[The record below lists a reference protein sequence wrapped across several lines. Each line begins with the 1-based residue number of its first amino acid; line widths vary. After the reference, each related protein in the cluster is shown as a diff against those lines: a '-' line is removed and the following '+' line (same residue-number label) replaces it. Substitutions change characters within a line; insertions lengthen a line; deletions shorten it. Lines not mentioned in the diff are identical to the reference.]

1 MNIANSLLDTG
12 AEHGQQ
18 KLEYV
23 RKIFQICNKFH
34 KYHKY
39 FVVKMEGGISNKTI
53 VCFFAE
59 SGNDDVIKNFI
70 GVFSSNF
77 VNRFISFHG
86 MISESGTKYPFTI
99 INTDQSD
106 KKGTHWW
113 SFLDFHPKKEIFK
126 FDSFVFKS

>member
-1 MNIANSLLDTG
+1 
-12 AEHGQQ
+12 
-18 KLEYV
+18 
-23 RKIFQICNKFH
+23 
-34 KYHKY
+34 
-39 FVVKMEGGISNKTI
+39 MEGGISNKTI

-59 SGNDDVIKNFI
+59 SGNDDVIKNI
-70 GVFSSNF
+70 GVFSANF